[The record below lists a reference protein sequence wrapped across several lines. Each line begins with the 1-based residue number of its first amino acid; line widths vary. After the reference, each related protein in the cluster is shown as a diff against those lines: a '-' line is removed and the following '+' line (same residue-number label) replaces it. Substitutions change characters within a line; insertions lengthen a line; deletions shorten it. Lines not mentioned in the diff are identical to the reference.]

1 MDSAPKVLIVDDDED
16 FRASLR
22 SMLES
27 GGYRV
32 CEADSG
38 KEALR
43 KLPECRPDAI
53 LVDVMMDSPVEG
65 YGVTYALRNKDEY
78 AAWRDTPLFMISSIE
93 QSPDELF
100 PQSMYTELIRPD
112 RYIAKPIRMERLLA
126 LLRTALASSSA
137 KTSA

>member
-1 MDSAPKVLIVDDDED
+1 MDSAPKVLIIDDDED

-27 GGYRV
+27 GGYGV
-32 CEADSG
+32 AEADSG
-38 KEALR
+38 TEALR

-53 LVDVMMDSPVEG
+53 LCDVMMDTPVEG
-65 YGVTYALRNKDEY
+65 YGVTYTLRNNDEY

-112 RYIAKPIRMERLLA
+112 RYIAKPIRMERLLE
-126 LLRTALASSSA
+126 LLRTALAAGSA
-137 KTSA
+137 KTRA